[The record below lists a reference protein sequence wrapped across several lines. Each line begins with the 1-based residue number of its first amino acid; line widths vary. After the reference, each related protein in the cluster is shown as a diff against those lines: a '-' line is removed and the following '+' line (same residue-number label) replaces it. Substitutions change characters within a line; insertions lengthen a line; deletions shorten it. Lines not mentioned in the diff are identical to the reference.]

1 MNAHAPRSMVR
12 VLAVVICGGF
22 CIATT
27 GAAERISLVPLP
39 VSLEARS
46 GTFVITES
54 TCVSAAGEAA
64 PEAAKLIDTL
74 APALGYRLRPVAD
87 SSEAENSI
95 QLKIN
100 PALERRLGREGY
112 ELEVTTQGVVLQAG
126 QPAGLFYGIQTLR
139 QLLPSAV
146 CGRQKVEGVQWA
158 VPCVRITDYPR
169 FRWRGLLIDP
179 ARHFLPVQD
188 VKTFID
194 AMALHKF
201 NRLQIH
207 LTDDQGWRIEIKKY
221 PQLVESGAWMDFTTI
236 WNGGKTDGRRPGGFY
251 RQEDIR
257 DLVRYAAQRHITI
270 VPEIEMPAHT
280 GAAIVSYPQLG
291 LYPQKLT
298 DRPPEKRWTAH
309 EGVLAPRPQ
318 TVAFMQ
324 DVLTEVMDLF
334 PSPYIHIGGDE
345 ANIEHWKKSEEMQA
359 LIRELKLKDEAELHS
374 WFIRQ
379 MDTFLTSHGRQLVG
393 WDEILQGGLAPG
405 AVVMSWRGEAGGITA
420 ARAGHEVVMAPTSHT
435 YFDYYQGPPEIEP
448 KAIGGF
454 IPLEKVYQYEPIPAA
469 LDADQTKHV
478 LGGQAQLWGEFIPNA
493 RHQQYM
499 TYPRAAAMAEVL
511 WSPPQGRDYEGF
523 LPRLTAH
530 LKRLQAMEVNY
541 RPLDG
546 ESVSWPGRQDSAAP
560 AAAQA
565 LVKRLL
571 PQHARRF
578 VFEVIP
584 PVFGRDVFEIESRSD
599 AVVIRGNTAGAMAV
613 GLNRYLEHHCH
624 CQVSLSGRQ
633 LSLPDPL
640 PAVPSKVRQV
650 CWATYRYFL
659 NYCCFGY
666 SLPWWDW
673 NQWEEMIDW
682 MALNGINAPLAVTG
696 QEAVWQAVCQRLGMT
711 DEQISE
717 FLAGPPYLPF
727 QWMGCL
733 DGWGG
738 PLPQS
743 WISQHEELEKKILT
757 RERELGMTPVLQG
770 FTGHVPAALAQ
781 KFPQAKLRRI
791 KWCEWE
797 TSLLDPL
804 DPAFPQVAQMY
815 LEEQARRFGTDHL
828 YAADTFIEM
837 RPPSDDP
844 KYLADL
850 ARAVYGGMTASDP
863 QAVWVLQGWL
873 FVHNPD
879 FWKPPQARAMFGAV
893 PDDRM
898 LVLDLMCEQT
908 PAWSKTEAFYGKPW
922 LWCNLQ
928 NFGGTVHL
936 SGALNTINHELP
948 ALHYDARSGRLAGL
962 GFVNEGL
969 GYNPV
974 VCDLMYEM
982 AWRNEPVDLDQW
994 MRDYAWHRYGRD
1006 NENARRAWQ
1015 ILLDTVYNKAYYTRS
1030 IIDQA
1035 PHVQAAGAPP
1045 YDQARL
1051 VEAWRALLAAADEL
1065 GEADTFRFDLVNVAR
1080 QVLSNHAAV
1089 LHGALV
1095 KAAQKKDAAAFERA
1109 AEPFLQLIRDL
1120 DELLAT
1126 RQEFL
1131 LGRWL
1136 ADARRWG
1143 ATGAERARCEWNARR
1158 VLTLWGATASLNDYA
1173 RKEWSGML
1181 CGYYLQRW
1189 ERFVQ
1194 EFGQSLRGDKPFDAK
1209 EFQDRLTR
1217 WTAAWANQQ
1226 ETYPAE
1232 PQGDSIQVA
1241 KKLWAKYGK
1250 ELGPAA
1256 IDTNPARVPR
1266 KLALHYGR

>member
-1 MNAHAPRSMVR
+1 MNARAHQSLIHVIA
-12 VLAVVICGGF
+12 AVVCGCG
-22 CIATT
+22 CIVTA
-27 GAAERISLVPLP
+27 GAADRISLVPLP
-39 VSLEARS
+39 VSLEPREGS
-46 GTFVITES
+46 FPIRES
-54 TCVSAAGEAA
+54 TCVRAGGAAAAEAA
-64 PEAAKLIDTL
+64 QLADVL
-74 APALGYRLRPVAD
+74 APALGYRLEVIED
-87 SSEAENSI
+87 SPEAANTI
-95 QLKIN
+95 QLRID
-100 PALERRLGREGY
+100 PALENRLGPEGY
-112 ELEVTTQGVVLQAG
+112 ELDVTTQVVVLRAG

-139 QLLPSAV
+139 QLLPPAV
-146 CGRQKVEGVQWA
+146 CSRQKVEGVAWA

-179 ARHFLPVQD
+179 ARHFIPKPD
-188 VKTFID
+188 VERFID

-207 LTDDQGWRIEIKKY
+207 LTDDQGWRIEIRKY
-221 PQLVESGAWMDFTTI
+221 PQLTATGAWMDLTTI

-251 RQEDIR
+251 SQQDIR
-257 DLVRYAAQRHITI
+257 DLVRYAAERHITI

-291 LYPQKLT
+291 LYPQKLSEL
-298 DRPPEKRWTAH
+298 PPEKRWTAH

-334 PSPYIHIGGDE
+334 PSRYIHIGGDE

-359 LIRELKLKDEAELHS
+359 LMRELKLKDEAELHS

-379 MDTFLTSHGRQLVG
+379 MDAFLASHGRQLIG

-420 ARAGHEVVMAPTSHT
+420 AQAGHDVVMAPTSHT

-448 KAIGGF
+448 RAIGGL

-469 LDADQTKHV
+469 LNADQAKHV
-478 LGGQAQLWGEFIPNA
+478 LGGQAQLWGEFIPTA
-493 RHQQYM
+493 SHRQYM
-499 TYPRAAAMAEVL
+499 TYPRAAAMAEIL
-511 WSPPQGRDYEGF
+511 WSPKQPRNSEQF
-523 LPRLTAH
+523 LLRLAEH
-530 LKRLQAMEVNY
+530 LTRLRAMGVNY
-541 RPLDG
+541 RPLEG
-546 ESVSWPGRQDSAAP
+546 ESLSWPGRQDPAAP

-571 PQHARRF
+571 PQHADRF

-584 PVFGRDVFEIESRSD
+584 PVSGRDVFEIESRD
-599 AVVIRGNTAGAMAV
+599 NATVIRGNTAGAMAT
-613 GLNRYLEHHCH
+613 GLNWYLEHYGH

-633 LSLPDPL
+633 LNLPDPL

-650 CWATYRYFL
+650 CWARYRYFL

-666 SLPWWDW
+666 SLPWRDW
-673 NQWEEMIDW
+673 SQWEELIDW

-696 QEAVWQAVCQRLGMT
+696 QEAVWQAVCRRLGMT

-727 QWMGCL
+727 EWMGCL

-738 PLPQS
+738 PLPQN
-743 WISQHEELEKKILT
+743 WISRHEELAKKILA

-781 KFPQAKLRRI
+781 KFPQAKLHRI
-791 KWCEWE
+791 KWIEWE

-804 DPAFPQVAQMY
+804 DPAFPQVARMY
-815 LEEQARRFGTDHL
+815 LEEQAKRFGTDHL

-837 RPPSDDP
+837 RPPSDEP
-844 KYLADL
+844 EYLADL
-850 ARAVYGGMTASDP
+850 ARAVYAGMTASDP

-873 FVHNPD
+873 FVNNPD

-908 PAWSKTEAFYGKPW
+908 PTWNKTEAFYGKPW

-928 NFGGTVHL
+928 NFGNTVHL
-936 SGALNTINHELP
+936 SGALGRISTELAAIRHQP
-948 ALHYDARSGRLAGL
+948 QAGKLAGL

-974 VCDLMYEM
+974 VYDLLFEM
-982 AWRNEPVDLDQW
+982 AWRNAPVDLPQW
-994 MRDYAWHRYGRD
+994 IREYVRQRYGRANND
-1006 NENARRAWQ
+1006 ALDAWQ
-1015 ILLDTVYNKAYYTRS
+1015 ALLEVVYNGAHYTRS

-1035 PHVQAAGAPP
+1035 PNVRAAGALP

-1051 VEAWRALLAAADEL
+1051 AEAWQALLAASDEL
-1065 GEADTFRFDLVNVAR
+1065 GGVDTFRFDLVNVGR
-1080 QVLSNHAAV
+1080 QVLSNHATV
-1089 LHGALV
+1089 LHAALV
-1095 KAAQKKDAAAFERA
+1095 KAAQEKNAPAFASASEQ
-1109 AEPFLQLIRDL
+1109 FLPLIRDL
-1120 DELLAT
+1120 DELLGT
-1126 RQEFL
+1126 RKEFL
-1131 LGRWL
+1131 LGCWL

-1143 ATGAERARCEWNARR
+1143 TTDAERARCEWNARR
-1158 VLTLWGATASLNDYA
+1158 VLTLWGATPALNDYA

-1181 CGYYLQRW
+1181 RGYYLKRW
-1189 ERFVQ
+1189 ERFAQ
-1194 EFGQSLRGDKPFDAK
+1194 EFEASLRSNKPFDAG
-1209 EFQDRLTR
+1209 ELQGRLTQ
-1217 WTAAWANQQ
+1217 WTADWANQH
-1226 ETYPAE
+1226 EDYPAQ
-1232 PQGDSIQVA
+1232 PQGDSVQVA
-1241 KKLWAKYGK
+1241 QKLWARYRQQ
-1250 ELGPAA
+1250 LRPAA
-1256 IDTNPARVPR
+1256 
-1266 KLALHYGR
+1266 ALLTQTSLN

>member
-1 MNAHAPRSMVR
+1 MKPRAHRSMIR
-12 VLAVVICGGF
+12 IMAVIVCGCF
-22 CIATT
+22 CGATT
-27 GAAERISLVPLP
+27 GAAERINLVPLP
-39 VSLEARS
+39 VSLEPGDGS
-46 GTFVITES
+46 FLITES
-54 TCVSAAGEAA
+54 TCVSATGEAA
-64 PEAAKLIDTL
+64 PEAARLVDVL
-74 APALGYRLRPVAD
+74 APAMGYRLQLLAD
-87 SSEAENSI
+87 SPEAKNSI
-95 QLKIN
+95 QLRID
-100 PALERRLGREGY
+100 PALESRLGAEGY
-112 ELEVTTQGVVLQAG
+112 ELHVTAQSIVLRAG
-126 QPAGLFYGIQTLR
+126 KPAGLFYGIQTLR
-139 QLLPSAV
+139 QLLPPAV
-146 CGRQKVEGVQWA
+146 CSGQKVEGVAWA

-169 FRWRGLLIDP
+169 FPWRGLLIDP
-179 ARHFLPVQD
+179 ARHFAPKPD
-188 VKTFID
+188 VERFID

-221 PQLVESGAWMDFTTI
+221 PQLTETGAWMDLTTI

-251 RQEDIR
+251 SQQDIR
-257 DLVRYAAQRHITI
+257 DLVRYAAERHITI

-291 LYPQKLT
+291 LYPQKLSEL
-298 DRPPEKRWTAH
+298 PPEKRWTAH

-324 DVLTEVMDLF
+324 DVLREVMDLF
-334 PSPYIHIGGDE
+334 PSRYIHIGGDE

-379 MDTFLTSHGRQLVG
+379 MDAFLASHGRQLVG

-420 ARAGHEVVMAPTSHT
+420 AQAGHDVVMAPTSHT

-448 KAIGGF
+448 RAIGGL
-454 IPLEKVYQYEPIPAA
+454 IPWEKVYQYEPIPAA
-469 LDADQTKHV
+469 LSADQAKHV
-478 LGGQAQLWGEFIPNA
+478 LGGQAQLWGEFIPTA
-493 RHQQYM
+493 SHRQYM

-511 WSPPQGRDYEGF
+511 WSPRQPRNSEQF
-523 LPRLTAH
+523 LPRLTEH
-530 LKRLQAMEVNY
+530 LKRLKAMEVNY

-546 ESVSWPGRQDSAAP
+546 ESLSWPGRQDSAAP
-560 AAAQA
+560 VAAQA

-571 PQHARRF
+571 PQHANRF

-584 PVFGRDVFEIESRSD
+584 PVSGRDVFELENREGT
-599 AVVIRGNTAGAMAV
+599 VVVRGNTGGAMAT
-613 GLNRYLEHHCH
+613 GLNWYLEHYGH

-633 LSLPDPL
+633 LNLPDPL
-640 PAVPSKVRQV
+640 PPVPSKVRRV
-650 CWATYRYFL
+650 CWARYRYFL

-673 NQWEEMIDW
+673 SQWEETIDW
-682 MALNGINAPLAVTG
+682 MALHGINTPLAVTG
-696 QEAVWQAVCQRLGMT
+696 QEAVWQAVCRRLGMT

-738 PLPQS
+738 PLPQN
-743 WISQHEELEKKILT
+743 WISRHEELAKKILA

-781 KFPQAKLRRI
+781 KFPQAKLHRI

-815 LEEQARRFGTDHL
+815 LQEQAQRFGTDHL

-837 RPPSDDP
+837 QPPSAEP
-844 KYLADL
+844 RYLADL
-850 ARAVYGGMTASDP
+850 ARAVYAGMTATDP

-873 FVHNPD
+873 FVHNPG
-879 FWKPPQARAMFGAV
+879 FWKPPQARALFGAV

-908 PAWSKTEAFYGKPW
+908 PVWSKTEAFYGKPW

-928 NFGGTVHL
+928 NFGNTVHL
-936 SGALNTINHELP
+936 SGALSRINTELP
-948 ALHYDARSGRLAGL
+948 AIRHQPQAGKLAGL

-974 VCDLMYEM
+974 VYDLMFET
-982 AWRNEPVDLDQW
+982 AWRNEPVDLQKW
-994 MRDYAWHRYGRD
+994 IRDYALQRYGRD

-1015 ILLDTVYNKAYYTRS
+1015 GLLDTVYNGAYYTRS

-1035 PHVQAAGAPP
+1035 PNVQAAGALP
-1045 YDQARL
+1045 YDQAHL
-1051 VEAWRALLAAADEL
+1051 TEAWQALLAAADEL
-1065 GEADTFRFDLVNVAR
+1065 GGTDTFRFDLVNVGR
-1080 QVLSNHAAV
+1080 QVLSNHARV
-1089 LHGALV
+1089 LHAAMV
-1095 KAAQKKDAAAFERA
+1095 KAAQDKNGPAFEGA
-1109 AEPFLQLIRDL
+1109 AERFLRLIRDL

-1126 RQEFL
+1126 RREFL

-1136 ADARRWG
+1136 EDARRWG
-1143 ATGAERARCEWNARR
+1143 ATDAERARCEWNARR
-1158 VLTLWGATASLNDYA
+1158 VLTLWGATPALNDYA

-1181 CGYYLQRW
+1181 CGYYLKRW
-1189 ERFVQ
+1189 ERFAR
-1194 EFGQSLRGDKPFDAK
+1194 EFGTSLRSNKPFDAG
-1209 EFQDRLTR
+1209 EFQNRLTR
-1217 WTAAWANQQ
+1217 WSAEWADQH
-1226 ETYPAE
+1226 EAYPAQ
-1232 PQGDSIQVA
+1232 PQGDSVRVA
-1241 KKLWAKYGK
+1241 QKLWAKYQQQFR
-1250 ELGPAA
+1250 PAVA
-1256 IDTNPARVPR
+1256 HRTHPLPN
-1266 KLALHYGR
+1266 